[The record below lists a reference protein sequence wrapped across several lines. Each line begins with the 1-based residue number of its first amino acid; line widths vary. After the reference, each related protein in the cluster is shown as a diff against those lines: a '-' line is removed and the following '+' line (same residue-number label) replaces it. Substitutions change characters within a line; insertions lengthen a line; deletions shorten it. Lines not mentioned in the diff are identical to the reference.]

1 MATKKT
7 HKEYKEILNEIKKDH
22 NVLAFWLD
30 GSRGKGFVTQKSDYD
45 GTMIVKD
52 VVLNQ
57 YKKKYGSKRNPEIEL
72 KVLTLSQLKKYAEYG
87 SGMEWDRYNF
97 AHLVTEFDR
106 TKKIQTIID
115 GKSTVPKN
123 NCKKIIS
130 PALGAFINLAYRAEK
145 NIRDGNSTAAQ
156 LDTIE
161 AIPFFLDAIF
171 ALEGRVRPYNKYL
184 VWELEKYSLTL
195 FPWKKGQLI
204 KKMTTTMKGDG
215 TSHTLLDLLLVIRP
229 IFKKAGYTAE
239 FDEWK
244 GYYKVGE

>member
-1 MATKKT
+1 MATKT
-7 HKEYKEILNEIKKDH
+7 TEKEYKEMIVEITTDL

-30 GSRGKGFVTQKSDYD
+30 GSHGKGAETKHSDYD

-52 VVLNQ
+52 AVLNQ

-97 AHLVTEFDR
+97 AHLTTEFDR
-106 TKKIQTIID
+106 TKKIQAIID

-123 NCKKIIS
+123 IRKKIIS

-145 NIRDGNSTAAQ
+145 NIRDGDSTAAQ

-171 ALEGRVRPYNKYL
+171 TLEGRVRPYNKYL
-184 VWELEKYSLTL
+184 TWGLEKYPLTL

-204 KKMTTTMKGDG
+204 KKITSAIAGDG
-215 TSHTLLDLLLVIRP
+215 KSHALLDLLLAIRP
-229 IFKKAGYTAE
+229 IFKKAGYTVE

-244 GYYKVGE
+244 GYYKIGE

>member
-145 NIRDGNSTAAQ
+145 NIRDGNRIYGMAIVRQ
-156 LDTIE
+156 LNSIQLRRYH
-161 AIPFFLDAIF
+161 FFLM
-171 ALEGRVRPYNKYL
+171 P
-184 VWELEKYSLTL
+184 SLHSKEECVPT
-195 FPWKKGQLI
+195 I
-204 KKMTTTMKGDG
+204 N
-215 TSHTLLDLLLVIRP
+215 I
-229 IFKKAGYTAE
+229 
-239 FDEWK
+239 
-244 GYYKVGE
+244 